1 MPTAAKVDEN
11 WSKTTDAGE
20 RRRIQNRLAQ
30 RNYRMSHNP
39 LHFQILLFV
48 TLVLHTGNNIKQ
60 RLRQLELLNA
70 GNLSREENS
79 EDEVL
84 QQHNTM
90 SYPVTQPPT
99 SRPDN
104 NCSWLSNQNEISVTG
119 HAEIQMDMTS
129 QIEPSQ
135 FMFGLSTPHA
145 SKLPSP
151 QAQPQQFNYF
161 ANPSPPQEPHA
172 ALAFDRQTFNQAL
185 PSEMQSQ
192 YSNRPIPTGTKP
204 DPATQST
211 FNVGLV
217 PTSNGTKNIPIP
229 QYPAAPAS
237 GTPLHHAAANG
248 HLHIVRFL
256 VLKGANLTA
265 RNEAGQ
271 TVLHIAAERGHE
283 GVIEHALNHGEG
295 GDTKAFIDW
304 VDDEGYTALHRAA
317 AGGHEE
323 CVRVLVEAG
332 AEIESSNKSAMLM
345 SALFNNKQE

>member
-1 MPTAAKVDEN
+1 MLGRGEGYR
-11 WSKTTDAGE
+11 TDWLKE
-20 RRRIQNRLAQ
+20 ITVCRIVFV
-30 RNYRMSHNP
+30 YCCP
-39 LHFQILLFV
+39 PFV
-48 TLVLHTGNNIKQ
+48 TLILHIGNNIKQ
-60 RLRQLELLNA
+60 RLRQLELLSA
-70 GNLSREENS
+70 GNLPREENS

-90 SYPVTQPPT
+90 TYPVTQPPT

-104 NCSWLSNQNEISVTG
+104 NCAWLSNQNEISVTG
-119 HAEIQMDMTS
+119 HTEIQMDMTS
-129 QIEPSQ
+129 QMEPTQ
-135 FMFGLSTPHA
+135 FIFGLNTPHA

-151 QAQPQQFNYF
+151 QAQPPQYNYF

-172 ALAFDRQTFNQAL
+172 TLAFDRQTFNQTAPLAGMQPQFQNRHL
-185 PSEMQSQ
+185 P
-192 YSNRPIPTGTKP
+192 TKP
-204 DPATQST
+204 DPSTQST
-211 FNVGLV
+211 FNIGLA
-217 PTSNGTKNIPIP
+217 PTSNGTKNIPLP

-265 RNEAGQ
+265 RNEVGQ

-283 GVIEHALNHGEG
+283 GVIEHALNHSDT

-332 AEIESSNKSAMLM
+332 AEIESSNKSAMLI